1 MSVAGAIVD
10 PAEFFG
16 EAAIQDPYP
25 LYARLRA
32 EGGVHRVGDSGFYL
46 VSSWAA
52 VSEAATRPADFS
64 SNLTGPITYSP
75 QRGVAPLPMDGLGG
89 PTHIL
94 ATADDPPHAVH
105 RKLMVGQF
113 TAKRVRGLES
123 LIVETFEKLWGAA
136 SSGPASSG
144 TASSGPASSVTAVEW
159 MDAVANR
166 LPMMIVARLIGV
178 PDDDSDQLAR
188 WGYASTQLLDGL
200 LSEEQVN
207 ASMAAL
213 SELNGYI
220 VERLAAAN
228 DEPGDDLIGVLAT
241 ACKAGQL
248 ERFTAQMI
256 LISLFSA
263 GGESTAS
270 LLGTAVDILAADAG
284 LQRRLREDPTLLGSF
299 VEETLRLEPSFRAH
313 HRHVVVDTAL
323 AGTTLPR
330 DSRLLLLW
338 GAANRDPAQFTDPDT
353 FRLDRPVTKGHMT
366 FGKGLHFCLGAPL
379 ARLEAVTVLRL
390 LLARTTWFTAA
401 EVGPWL
407 PSVLARRREYLRLVV
422 D

>member
-136 SSGPASSG
+136 SSGPASS
-144 TASSGPASSVTAVEW
+144 VTAVEW

-213 SELNGYI
+213 GELNGYI

-390 LLARTTWFTAA
+390 LLARTTWFEAA

-422 D
+422 H

>member
-16 EAAIQDPYP
+16 NDAIQDPYP

-75 QRGVAPLPMDGLGG
+75 LRGVAPLPMDGLGG

-136 SSGPASSG
+136 SSRP
-144 TASSGPASSVTAVEW
+144 ASSGPALSGTAVEW

-213 SELNGYI
+213 GELNGYI

-241 ACKAGQL
+241 ACKGGQL

-284 LQRRLREDPTLLGSF
+284 LQRRLRDDPTLLGSF

-323 AGTTLPR
+323 AGTPLPR

-390 LLARTTWFTAA
+390 LLARTTWFEAA

>member
-1 MSVAGAIVD
+1 MSATVD

-16 EAAIQDPYP
+16 EDAIQDPYP

-136 SSGPASSG
+136 PSGA
-144 TASSGPASSVTAVEW
+144 TVEW

-207 ASMAAL
+207 ASMASL
-213 SELNGYI
+213 GELNSYI
-220 VERLAAAN
+220 VERLAVAN

-241 ACKAGQL
+241 ACKGGQL

-270 LLGTAVDILAADAG
+270 LLGTAVEILAADAG
-284 LQRRLREDPTLLGSF
+284 LQRRLREDPTLLGPF
-299 VEETLRLEPSFRAH
+299 VEETLRLEPPFRAH

-323 AGTTLPR
+323 AGTALPR

-338 GAANRDPAQFTDPDT
+338 GAANRDPAQFTDPDA
-353 FRLDRPVTKGHMT
+353 FRLDRPATKGHMT

-390 LLARTTWFTAA
+390 LLERTTWFDAQA
-401 EVGPWL
+401 VGPWL
-407 PSVLARRREYLRLVV
+407 PSVLARRRESLLLNVR
-422 D
+422 